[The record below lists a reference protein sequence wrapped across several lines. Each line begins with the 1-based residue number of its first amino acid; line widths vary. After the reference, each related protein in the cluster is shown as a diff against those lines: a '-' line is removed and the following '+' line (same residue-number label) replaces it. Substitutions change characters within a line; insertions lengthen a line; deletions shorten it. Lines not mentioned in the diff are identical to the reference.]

1 MEESK
6 DKRSDDEWS
15 DDSDESIDS
24 DDSDDSDDSEGVDTG
39 KHKKKDRNLNPKSNS
54 IGKSL
59 KMIEK
64 ERAKEFFKDF

>member
-6 DKRSDDEWS
+6 DRRSDDEWS
-15 DDSDESIDS
+15 DDSDDSGDS
-24 DDSDDSDDSEGVDTG
+24 DDSDDSDDSEEMDNG

-54 IGKSL
+54 IGKSQ

-64 ERAKEFFKDF
+64 ERAKDFFKDL